1 MPQRTFA
8 EQMIHDL
15 SRDLTDA
22 KQEISRLRLEL
33 AKRNLAIATLE
44 RDRVAPMENAS

>member
-15 SRDLTDA
+15 SRDLMAA
-22 KQEISRLRLEL
+22 KTEISRLRLEI
-33 AKRNLAIATLE
+33 AKLV
-44 RDRVAPMENAS
+44 RDSARPMETAS